1 MFRKRYRQQIPELN
15 TTSTA
20 DISFM
25 LLIFFLVTSS
35 MDTDKGLM
43 RQMAPPPM
51 EHEQPMDINKDLVMN
66 VSLDAHDQLTLDGKT
81 VTLAQLTEEVRTM
94 ASINPTGHV
103 VAIQAD
109 REATY
114 EAYFR
119 MQDAV
124 VSAYNSLRQQYAQEH
139 YGKAYQRCNAEER
152 TAINDRYP
160 QRISEGLWVND
171 GTSGMNPI
179 EKGGQP

>member
-1 MFRKRYRQQIPELN
+1 MFGKRYRQQIPELN

-51 EHEQPMDINKDLVMN
+51 EHEKPLDIHKDHVLLVA
-66 VSLDAHDQLTLDGKT
+66 LDAHDALTLDGKP
-81 VTLAQLTEEVRTM
+81 VTLDQLTEEVRTM
-94 ASINPTGHV
+94 ASVNRTGHV
-103 VAIQAD
+103 VSIQAD
-109 REATY
+109 RQTTY

-119 MQDAV
+119 MQNAV
-124 VSAYNSLRQQYAQEH
+124 VNAYSALRQQYAQSR
-139 YGKAYQRCNAEER
+139 YGKPYSRLTADER
-152 TAINDRYP
+152 AAVNEYYP
-160 QRISEGLWVND
+160 QRISE
-171 GTSGMNPI
+171 SPI
-179 EKGGQP
+179 KEGGRP